1 MHNAHIQPHKETSD
15 YIFDNNKDDLSRLG
29 SFCKLVDNTNQVN
42 LKQIRKSRW
51 FKLGTN
57 IYVLVSVFFI
67 IWMLFFDTNSFRILW
82 SLESKIDDLE
92 HQKAELIRQ
101 IQEDKSLLKSYPIPL
116 N

>member
-1 MHNAHIQPHKETSD
+1 
-15 YIFDNNKDDLSRLG
+15 
-29 SFCKLVDNTNQVN
+29 VN
-42 LKQIRKSRW
+42 LKQIRESRW

-57 IYVLVSVFFI
+57 IYVLVSTFFI

-101 IQEDKSLLKSYPIPL
+101 IHEDKIFIKKLSDSIELEKFGRENYYLKKADEDIFIVEFRDSLDTSF
-116 N
+116 